1 MMDFSGKII
10 VSLMGNDK
18 EGAFIVLRHEGGY
31 VYYADGKRRKINSPK
46 KKKTKHISVICDSGL
61 TDIQSATDGAIRK
74 SLAAYR
80 RNAET
85 NCSDNICKEE

>member
-18 EGAFIVLRHEGGY
+18 NGAFVVLRDEGEY
-31 VYYADGKRRKINSPK
+31 VYYADGKKRRINAPK
-46 KKKTKHISVICDSGL
+46 KKKTKHIRVICDSGF
-61 TDIQSATDGAIRK
+61 TDIQCVTDGAIRK
-74 SLAAYR
+74 ALAAYR